1 MPERGGKLAAAS
13 RQSPCTTHRAE
24 SIPLPLP
31 IPLFHSFI
39 SIPLSHFRKTSAFAH
54 QLKGLGGLL
63 ASKKSSQLEA
73 SKTSGLSPTITASR
87 VYFSILQAA
96 DYTSATPSWIEEQLR
111 NGKLPYRWIGN
122 KRVIF
127 RRDLD
132 ELMESL
138 PVETGLCDVP
148 AFIEKSQKGK
158 AAA

>member
-1 MPERGGKLAAAS
+1 M
-13 RQSPCTTHRAE
+13 
-24 SIPLPLP
+24 
-31 IPLFHSFI
+31 
-39 SIPLSHFRKTSAFAH
+39 
-54 QLKGLGGLL
+54 

-96 DYTSATPSWIEEQLR
+96 DYTTATPSWIEEQLR

-132 ELMESL
+132 ELLESL

>member
-1 MPERGGKLAAAS
+1 M
-13 RQSPCTTHRAE
+13 
-24 SIPLPLP
+24 
-31 IPLFHSFI
+31 
-39 SIPLSHFRKTSAFAH
+39 
-54 QLKGLGGLL
+54 
-63 ASKKSSQLEA
+63 
-73 SKTSGLSPTITASR
+73 
-87 VYFSILQAA
+87 YFSLLQAA
-96 DYTSATPSWIEEQLR
+96 DYTTATPSWIEEQPR

-148 AFIEKSQKGK
+148 AFMEKSQKGK

>member
-1 MPERGGKLAAAS
+1 
-13 RQSPCTTHRAE
+13 
-24 SIPLPLP
+24 
-31 IPLFHSFI
+31 
-39 SIPLSHFRKTSAFAH
+39 
-54 QLKGLGGLL
+54 L

-96 DYTSATPSWIEEQLR
+96 DYTTATPSWIEEQLR

-148 AFIEKSQKGK
+148 AFLAREVAEGEGGSVRVQGDNPRAEPRPKVYTTALGGTNPNWDCNQASFRIVIRTVLNRDFPE
-158 AAA
+158 ADF

>member
-1 MPERGGKLAAAS
+1 VP
-13 RQSPCTTHRAE
+13 SP
-24 SIPLPLP
+24 P
-31 IPLFHSFI
+31 IQV
-39 SIPLSHFRKTSAFAH
+39 RC
-54 QLKGLGGLL
+54 LL
-63 ASKKSSQLEA
+63 VSKKSSQLEA
-73 SKTSGLSPTITASR
+73 SKTSGLSPMITASR

-96 DYTSATPSWIEEQLR
+96 DYTTATPSWIEEQLR

-148 AFIEKSQKGK
+148 AFVEKAQKGK

>member
-1 MPERGGKLAAAS
+1 
-13 RQSPCTTHRAE
+13 
-24 SIPLPLP
+24 
-31 IPLFHSFI
+31 
-39 SIPLSHFRKTSAFAH
+39 
-54 QLKGLGGLL
+54 
-63 ASKKSSQLEA
+63 
-73 SKTSGLSPTITASR
+73 

-96 DYTSATPSWIEEQLR
+96 EYTAATPSWIEEQLR

-138 PVETGLCDVP
+138 PVETGRCDVP
-148 AFIEKSQKGK
+148 AFMEKSQKGK